1 MKVRKIF
8 ILLQLT
14 AFFLINYSVFP
25 QDSFFVPLNIKNAY
39 IQGTRSTSGMPGKN
53 YWQNTSD
60 YNIKVQV
67 IPSEYLLKGIEK
79 IKYSNNS
86 PDILKT
92 LVIRLYQ
99 HYNKIGGA
107 RNWGLDSTAITKGD
121 IIDKLSLNGKKL
133 DPNDID
139 LVEIR
144 GTNMFINLL
153 NPILPGS
160 KTDLEIE
167 WHFNI
172 PKYPN
177 PRMGAYDSTSY
188 FIAYWYPQIS
198 VYDDIDGWDV
208 FDYVGEQE
216 FYNDFNNYDVEISVP
231 NNVAVWSTGVLQNP
245 EKVLTKKYLD
255 RYNQALSSDEIIH
268 IISNDDLS
276 DKNIFNR
283 ENKNNTWHF
292 RAENVTDF
300 VFAMSDHYLWDGV
313 SLIADKKNRRR
324 VYIASAYRNTSK
336 DFFNVADITRKTLDY
351 YSNELPG
358 VPYPYPS
365 MTVYN
370 GAGGMEFP
378 MMVNDES
385 TTDYISTVGL
395 TTHEL
400 VHTYFPFYMGI
411 NERKYAWMDEGMA
424 RFLPFELIKKLTNYD
439 RLSVS
444 VKRYEGFAGKE
455 LEMPPVTPSVL
466 LRGDSYRVASYDRPG
481 IAYYYLQ
488 DVLGKEKFIEVLK
501 EYIRRWKS
509 RHPIPFDF
517 FNTFNHYAGE
527 NLDWYW
533 KPWFYDKGYP
543 DLAIENAEQKEG
555 ILRIIVE
562 NKGSVP
568 VPVKLILK
576 GENDFEKVIYRSAL
590 IWSRGRNKIVFVEEE
605 NNKIKNI
612 KLGDSQIPDVNKNN
626 NTFNLVE

>member
-1 MKVRKIF
+1 MKVRKLF

-14 AFFLINYSVFP
+14 AIFLFNYSIFP
-25 QDSFFVPLNIKNAY
+25 QDSFFIPLNIKKAY
-39 IQGTRSTSGMPGKN
+39 NEGTRSTSGMPGKN

-99 HYNKIGGA
+99 NYNKIGGA

-336 DFFNVADITRKTLDY
+336 DFYNVADITKKTLDY

-501 EYIRRWKS
+501 EYIRRWNC

-527 NLDWYW
+527 NLNWYW
-533 KPWFYDKGYP
+533 DPWFFKKGYP

-555 ILRIIVE
+555 IIRIVVE

-576 GENDFEKVIYRSAL
+576 GENDFEKIIYRSPL

-605 NNKIKNI
+605 ENKIIKI
-612 KLGDSQIPDVNKNN
+612 KLGDSQIPDVNKYN
-626 NTFNLVE
+626 NTFNLVD